1 MQELEDR
8 CAKERSD
15 RVQSLEDQLNP
26 LRKQMDINRQELTD
40 ERNNRVAS
48 ERVILEGLKND
59 ASKIA
64 DAIS

>member
-1 MQELEDR
+1 
-8 CAKERSD
+8 
-15 RVQSLEDQLNP
+15 
-26 LRKQMDINRQELTD
+26 MDINRQELTD